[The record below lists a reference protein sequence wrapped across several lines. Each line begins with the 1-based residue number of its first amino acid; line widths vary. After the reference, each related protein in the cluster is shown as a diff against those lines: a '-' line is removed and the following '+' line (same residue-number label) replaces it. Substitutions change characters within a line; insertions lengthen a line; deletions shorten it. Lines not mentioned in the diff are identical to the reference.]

1 MLRITLDIWF
11 TTLSIALWPSYDF
24 QEEIK
29 YEFFPGDSD
38 GKESACNVGDLGL
51 IPELGRSPGE
61 GNSYPPVFL
70 PGEFNGQR
78 SLAGYRPWGC
88 KQSDVT
94 KWLTLSLL
102 CAKLTSLTFL
112 FLKIRLCISW
122 VSRPYFIFDP
132 PNLIQYL
139 GQGIH
144 SKCCWKQKER
154 KKENSKA
161 ENILGYEKNPPS
173 TFWILI
179 TSLKLTIHYQEWRS
193 FSFSLTDK

>member
-29 YEFFPGDSD
+29 YQFFPGDSD

-112 FLKIRLCISW
+112 FLKMRLCFGRGFIQWSTTDVGPLNIW
-122 VSRPYFIFDP
+122 TTETTLYF
-132 PNLIQYL
+132 
-139 GQGIH
+139 
-144 SKCCWKQKER
+144 
-154 KKENSKA
+154 
-161 ENILGYEKNPPS
+161 
-173 TFWILI
+173 
-179 TSLKLTIHYQEWRS
+179 
-193 FSFSLTDK
+193 FSQLFLLVGG